1 MQKEDAM
8 PLYEY
13 QCDKCANR
21 FERLVFHDEEEVFCP
36 ACSGKVHK
44 LMSAFNVEIP
54 DEMCG
59 KLPRGEKRELCTECR
74 QGGSACPL
82 AA

>member
-1 MQKEDAM
+1 M

-13 QCDKCANR
+13 VCENCGHS
-21 FERLVFHDEEEVFCP
+21 FERLIFHDGEVVECP
-36 ACSGKVHK
+36 ACSGRVRK
-44 LMSAFNVEIP
+44 LLSSFNVDIP
-54 DEMCG
+54 DEMCS
-59 KLPRGEKRELCTECR
+59 KLPRGEKRELCTECK